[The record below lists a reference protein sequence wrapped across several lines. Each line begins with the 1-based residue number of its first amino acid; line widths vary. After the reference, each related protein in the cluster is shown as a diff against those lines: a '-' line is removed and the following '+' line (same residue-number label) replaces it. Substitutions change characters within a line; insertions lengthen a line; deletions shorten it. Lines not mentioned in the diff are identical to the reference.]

1 MKVLVQGII
10 ISVISV
16 DALQWDSDESQED
29 MIALMW

>member
-16 DALQWDSDESQED
+16 DALQWGSDESQVD